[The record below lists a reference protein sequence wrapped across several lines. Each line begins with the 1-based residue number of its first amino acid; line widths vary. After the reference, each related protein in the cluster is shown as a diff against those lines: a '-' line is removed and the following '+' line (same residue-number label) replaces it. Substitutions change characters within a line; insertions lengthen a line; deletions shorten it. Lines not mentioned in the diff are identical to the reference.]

1 MQLIQR
7 YFSTIPM
14 RATPPSVDLGN
25 LPKIQNTVL
34 EVENPMASSPG
45 FYLGYQLAPRESED
59 HYRLTITEYAL
70 LKGRTSRLFKRL
82 FEKDKTAISMSGGIE
97 TRRGQSVFK
106 IFVKANNEI
115 MNERNQRAVIAEIN
129 KIKSAY
135 ITEEELEKIQN
146 MFKMDYL
153 KQFSTVLDK
162 AIFLTEEFLDRGN
175 HTQWIEELD
184 RYLAVTHFNVSR
196 VANIYFKEDKVLL
209 KIKTK

>member
-1 MQLIQR
+1 
-7 YFSTIPM
+7 
-14 RATPPSVDLGN
+14 LGN
-25 LPKIQNTVL
+25 LPKIQKTEL
-34 EVENPMASSPG
+34 EAENPMASSPG
-45 FYLGYQLAPRESED
+45 FFLGYQLAPRDTED
-59 HYRLTITEYAL
+59 HHRLAIMEYAL
-70 LKGRTSRLFKRL
+70 MKGRTSRIFKRL
-82 FEKDKTAISMSGGIE
+82 IEKDKTAISISGGIE

-135 ITEEELEKIQN
+135 ITEEELDKIRN

-153 KQFSTVLDK
+153 RRFATVLDK
-162 AIFLTEEFLDRGN
+162 AIFLTEELLDRRN
-175 HTQWIEELD
+175 HTQWMNELD

-196 VANIYFKEDKVLL
+196 VANIYFKEDRVLL